1 MEDPLLLLVVAA
13 GFGSIVDTATLEGGL
28 FMSSAVL
35 MALATPAVNRLLAPR
50 EGYEVTDQPTVS
62 SMGVQWFAIRCLL
75 LLTVHHLWMFGLE
88 AGRWDLFPRA
98 IGKALTSSTLS
109 TSSNTVHITH
119 STNAGTAARRGIFR
133 HIWLEPNVD
142 RAATRAA
149 EHRRGRVEQLA
160 GSPACRFRWSAGR
173 HRSGALCA

>member
-1 MEDPLLLLVVAA
+1 MNNQVLTYGRVLVPLVLHVLFFQYAAFAAGWWFVGLHLLGLMLMPLQSSPLLLLVVAA

-88 AGRWDLFPRA
+88 AGRWDLIPRA
-98 IGKALTSSTLS
+98 IGKALISSTLS
-109 TSSNTVHITH
+109 TGAFVLVLLLTRRQRS
-119 STNAGTAARRGIFR
+119 AR
-133 HIWLEPNVD
+133 
-142 RAATRAA
+142 
-149 EHRRGRVEQLA
+149 
-160 GSPACRFRWSAGR
+160 
-173 HRSGALCA
+173 